1 MMDSYVEYVDLL
13 FTLLFT
19 TMIRLEI
26 YMYTYILL

>member
-26 YMYTYILL
+26 HMYTYILL